1 MTIGLGRRSKSIRG
15 LTLLLEERG
24 TRLIYKC
31 RLRAIPNSQ
40 LGHRIENI
48 QLRRAPTVVDR
59 DGRAEGRK
67 EGEGLKC
74 CQSVWQNR
82 GRTENRIPELL
93 TPRRRETTHGIA
105 AEGKRYTGPRKVI

>member
-1 MTIGLGRRSKSIRG
+1 MTIGLPSIRG
-15 LTLLLEERG
+15 LGRERERERERG
-24 TRLIYKC
+24 TRLFYKC
-31 RLRAIPNSQ
+31 RHSIPNSQ

-93 TPRRRETTHGIA
+93 TPRRRETTHGTA